1 MELPFNIIDILP
13 TIEAEPGFL
22 VAFAAF
28 HPFALLLL
36 TIPLWI
42 FKKAGVYT
50 PAQELGIFG
59 FSVVVIMMV
68 GWLMGFVSQILLMF
82 MGVSGLKM
90 LMIYFAMYLCI
101 TAFVIVNANGL
112 KKIYEKDQLKKKI
125 AGTISNR

>member
-1 MELPFNIIDILP
+1 MELPFNLIDILRS
-13 TIEAEPGFL
+13 IETEPGVL

-42 FKKAGVYT
+42 FKKVGVYK

-90 LMIYFAMYLCI
+90 LMIYFSMYLCI
-101 TAFVIVNANGL
+101 TAFVIVNATGL
-112 KKIYEKDQLKKKI
+112 KKIYEKDQLKKNPVI
-125 AGTISNR
+125 

>member
-1 MELPFNIIDILP
+1 MELPFNIINILRS
-13 TIEAEPGFL
+13 IESEPGVL

-28 HPFALLLL
+28 HPFVLLLL

-42 FKKAGVYT
+42 FKKIGVYK
-50 PAQELGIFG
+50 PVQELGIFG

-82 MGVSGLKM
+82 MGVAGLKM

-112 KKIYEKDQLKKKI
+112 KKIYEKDQLKKKPV
-125 AGTISNR
+125 T

>member
-1 MELPFNIIDILP
+1 MELPFNIINILRS
-13 TIEAEPGFL
+13 IESEPGIL

-28 HPFALLLL
+28 HPFVLLLL

-42 FKKAGVYT
+42 FKKIGVYK
-50 PAQELGIFG
+50 PVQELGIFG

-82 MGVSGLKM
+82 MGVAGLKM

-112 KKIYEKDQLKKKI
+112 KKIYEKDQLKKKPV
-125 AGTISNR
+125 T